1 MDVGRCEPR
10 PCAVRGDTVA
20 DGALCCGPVA
30 TTPVQVICDGFQY
43 QLGRITACG
52 CAECAE
58 GKTVSITGS
67 LRVLIVA
74 DGTTRLERC
83 SGTYVYGGDQ
93 LGITSDEGDFA
104 FDVEPESQRVTVT
117 FSSTNSDTNFVTQIV
132 VFNIPRGVTEVERLV
147 VVNPKPPPQTVD
159 ASAGGEL
166 DVKGAGLP
174 SAVKLTLPPN
184 SVVDSQGNPVTGNV
198 KVFAT
203 FADPRSPDGIT
214 AAPGEF
220 AFDDDEG
227 ESQDL
232 ITNGVLGLFIE
243 DDDGNPLMVSGKVTL
258 TVDTQALG
266 IGENDEGQPDTYAW
280 IMDPESGKWKMSAPV
295 VYERKS
301 RRKRQATRKATV
313 RISVPWPLP
322 YINLDKPADKRS
334 RCIVVVQVFA
344 DLTLQDVLPSVS
356 IQVLTLP
363 EKGTIFQGFTTG
375 STNEDG
381 IACVPIRCG
390 YRHVIVVKSSLGT
403 PSPHARHNL
412 PDGFPF
418 ANNAQTVNFT
428 SPDINS
434 IVDDSGPLISDTDRR
449 GGRKCYDASASTFRF
464 LFAVP
469 IVTWPG
475 VLHAI
480 QPLPRRRLSWYN
492 DPVDSP
498 QRRVCV
504 IKVWIQVSTSG

>member
-30 TTPVQVICDGFQY
+30 TTPVQVVCDGFQY

-52 CAECAE
+52 CAACAE
-58 GKTVSITGS
+58 GKTVSIMGS
-67 LRVLIVA
+67 LRVRIVA

-93 LGITSDEGDFA
+93 RGSTSDEGDFA
-104 FDVEPESQRVTVT
+104 FDVEPESQRVTVI
-117 FSSTNSDTNFVTQIV
+117 FYQMNSAIEFTPQIV

-147 VVNPKPPPQTVD
+147 VVNPKPPPHIVD

-166 DVKGAGLP
+166 NVKGADLP
-174 SAVKLTLPPN
+174 SAIKLTLPPN
-184 SVVDSQGNPVTGNV
+184 FVIDSQGNPVTGNV

-232 ITNGVLGLFIE
+232 ITSGVLGLFIE

-266 IGENDEGQPDTYAW
+266 IGEHVEGQPDTYAW

-295 VYERKS
+295 VYERNS
-301 RRKRQATRKATV
+301 RRKRQATRKATG

-322 YINLDKPADKRS
+322 YINLDIPADKGIG
-334 RCIVVVQVFA
+334 CIVVVQVFA
-344 DLTLQDVLPSVS
+344 DLQYQDVLPSVS
-356 IQVLTLP
+356 IEVQTLSKD
-363 EKGTIFQGFTTG
+363 EAILQSYAT
-375 STNEDG
+375 SYANEDG

-403 PSPHARHNL
+403 PSPHARHYL
-412 PDGFPF
+412 PGGFPF

-434 IVDDSGPLISDTDRR
+434 IVDDLGPLISDTDRR

-464 LFAVP
+464 IFAVP

-475 VLHAI
+475 VLHPV
-480 QPLPRRRLSWYN
+480 QPLPRRRLSWFN
-492 DPVDSP
+492 EPVDSP

-504 IKVWIQVSTSG
+504 VRVSILVSTSG